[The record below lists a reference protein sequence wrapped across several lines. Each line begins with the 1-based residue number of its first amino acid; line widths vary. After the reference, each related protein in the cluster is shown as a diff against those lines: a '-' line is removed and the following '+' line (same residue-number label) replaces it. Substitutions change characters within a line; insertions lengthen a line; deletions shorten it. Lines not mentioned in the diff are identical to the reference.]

1 MTIIKRAT
9 IISLLFVIEI
19 APNLYADRTFAKNEI
34 AFFRAWIHRN
44 EIKAGKVVTVTD
56 EEKLGSAL
64 YSDKNLSLHRNQ
76 SCASCHSLQPAQD
89 SVTREAL
96 GAPGFVDPAN
106 VESGTFVSKGSV
118 AGKIGGLNT
127 PSSGYAAF
135 SPYFHWDGEDG
146 LFIGGQFWD
155 GRAPDLK
162 TQAGMPFLNPV
173 EMAMPSKWAVVSRL
187 KKNSFYRKAF
197 ASLYQIDLDFIP
209 EYEKA
214 PANVAPPGSVLAV
227 FDAVTRAIAQFEKSP
242 TFNRFTSKFDFYLAG
257 KIDLTAQENRG
268 LTLFTGK
275 ANCASCHVSNPS
287 IASNLTPFPPLFTD
301 FSYDNIG
308 LPRNTRIPGN
318 PEPNLG
324 LGGRP
329 DIASITVG
337 SEIGKHKV
345 MTLRNI
351 AVTAPYGHNG
361 VFASLEQMVHFYNT
375 RDVLGHVAS
384 DQAPGFG
391 TTGWPDPEVVANVND
406 EELGDLG
413 LTESEEADI
422 VAFLKTLTD
431 DYPTWGK
438 DPKIPAGTPSP
449 FSGTPFPPLP

>member
-1 MTIIKRAT
+1 MITTQKSAILI
-9 IISLLFVIEI
+9 LLI
-19 APNLYADRTFAKNEI
+19 AIQMAPSAYADRTREKNEI
-34 AFFRAWIHRN
+34 WFFRNWIRHN
-44 EIKAGKVVTVTD
+44 QPKAGKAATVTD
-56 EEKLGSAL
+56 EQQLGSVL
-64 YSDKNLSLHRNQ
+64 YSDKNLSLRRNQ
-76 SCASCHSLQPAQD
+76 SCASCHSLQPAKD
-89 SVTREAL
+89 SVTQEAL
-96 GAPGFVDPAN
+96 GAPGFVDPTN
-106 VESGTFVSKGSV
+106 VETGTFVSKGSV
-118 AGKIGGLNT
+118 AGKTGGLNT

-135 SPYFHWDGEDG
+135 SPYFHWDGDDG

-162 TQAGMPFLNPV
+162 TQAGMPFMNPV
-173 EMAMPSKWAVVSRL
+173 EMAMPSKWAIVSRL
-187 KKNSFYRKAF
+187 KENSFYRKAF
-197 ASLYQIDLDFIP
+197 ASIYQINLDFIP
-209 EYEKA
+209 EYENA
-214 PANVAPPGSVLAV
+214 PASAVAPAGVLAV
-227 FDAVTRAIAQFEKSP
+227 FDALTRAIAKFEKSP

-257 KIDLTAQENRG
+257 KTELTAQENRG

-275 ANCASCHVSNPS
+275 AMCSSCHISNPS
-287 IASNLTPFPPLFTD
+287 IATNLSPLPPLFTD

-329 DIASITVG
+329 EIASITVG

-361 VFASLEQMVHFYNT
+361 VFATLEQMVHFYNT
-375 RDVLGHVAS
+375 RDVLGKVES

-391 TTGWPDPEVVANVND
+391 TTGWPAPEVVANVND

-413 LTESEEADI
+413 LTEGEEADI

-438 DPKIPAGTPSP
+438 DPKVPMGKPSP
-449 FSGTPFPPLP
+449 FSETPFPPLP